1 LEFRTNKKGNKYP
14 INARDNQLD
23 PKKLDE
29 LTDKITKI
37 LDHDGLDK
45 NGNVIDYKKFY
56 KKERLY
62 EKENPL
68 PTERQPS
75 GFGELT
81 GLVDPPVLEKEIPFG
96 KDERSGFRRNL
107 LDDSTMIETE
117 PSFKTDGNKITPPE
131 GLQMKSP
138 YNPKRNATTGL
149 PERKSPRQS
158 DWTRIISAEKGFNGI
173 VKKETTFKVAEHDKP
188 EFVSVVPLDD
198 DDDDWLIDPND
209 HIPMEVHAESQD
221 PYYDE
226 PN

>member
-1 LEFRTNKKGNKYP
+1 M
-14 INARDNQLD
+14 
-23 PKKLDE
+23 
-29 LTDKITKI
+29 
-37 LDHDGLDK
+37 DHDGLDK

-158 DWTRIISAEKGFNGI
+158 DWTRIISAEKGFKGI

-188 EFVSVVPLDD
+188 EFVSVVPLD